1 MALHIRIVN
10 NVPAA
15 PTSTKSTPSVKDAIT
30 NVKNSL
36 AAVKNVIDNTVIAD
50 RNMAKE
56 REAMNLG
63 YSQQYIESR
72 GGINSQ
78 GYYNDVPA
86 YQQLTAAERRSV
98 TLPNGSINTN
108 AMLAILTDYK
118 AFSLQ
123 GITTQ
128 QYQTIQTLN
137 KGTKNY
143 IRGYVTDI
151 SFDDTFNGISVADG
165 SDKIRFTFHEITE
178 TQKPK
183 SKKSIYEALDK
194 ATNTLDKIQANI
206 GYATTVLSAVNTTL
220 IETAKS
226 ISNFGSGVSD
236 FISEMNQLQSSVGT
250 LINSPVELKNSFAS
264 AIKSFQGIFSSGSA
278 TTQTQYYATLKTLCE
293 YNNDIP
299 LNLSVSKQ
307 KDKSELSIYS
317 NIEKNIILGKTT
329 MFMRA
334 TGLLILCNI
343 YQNYDFANTTEA
355 LEVWQN
361 ITELYNFF
369 ASETKFDG
377 LTPAS
382 NISSNF
388 TNSIYHPEAF
398 NTVRDFV
405 YQTLEII
412 RNIIFTE
419 KEITFETIAETSNLY
434 EIIVKRYGRFDEDK
448 LNNFMLLNNIS
459 SYLTLIRAGTQ
470 VRFN

>member
-1 MALHIRIVN
+1 MNSFNAKNIKSQTFKQGNETALARFNI
-10 NVPAA
+10 
-15 PTSTKSTPSVKDAIT
+15 STKDNKAIT
-30 NVKNSL
+30 ISIPARYTYEINLMREK
-36 AAVKNVIDNTVIAD
+36 IAIAGFT
-50 RNMAKE
+50 NGK
-56 REAMNLG
+56 
-63 YSQQYIESR
+63 
-72 GGINSQ
+72 
-78 GYYNDVPA
+78 
-86 YQQLTAAERRSV
+86 
-98 TLPNGSINTN
+98 PNGSIIQTIGNEGIVVRVELDFSYGNYISYRNT
-108 AMLAILTDYK
+108 ILQILKSNK
-118 AFSLQ
+118 AFNLQ

-128 QYQTIQTLN
+128 QYQTIPLLN
-137 KGTKNY
+137 ETKNNY
-143 IRGYVTDI
+143 IRGYATDI
-151 SFDDTFNGISVADG
+151 SFDDTFNGRSVADG

-183 SKKSIYEALDK
+183 SKKSILTSLDN
-194 ATNTLDKIQANI
+194 AVNFLDKIQANI
-206 GYATTVLSAVNTTL
+206 GYATVSLSAVNTTL

-236 FISEMNQLQSSVGT
+236 FISEINQLQSSIGT

-264 AIKSFQGIFSSGSA
+264 AIKSFQGIFSSGST

-293 YNNDIP
+293 YNNNTP
-299 LNLSVSKQ
+299 LNLSVTIQ
-307 KDKSELSIYS
+307 KDKSELPIYS

-329 MFMRA
+329 IFVRA
-334 TGLLILCNI
+334 TALLILCNI

-361 ITELYNFF
+361 ISELYNFF

-377 LTPAS
+377 LAPAS

-419 KEITFETIAETSNLY
+419 KEITFETITETSNLY

>member
-1 MALHIRIVN
+1 MNSFNIKNIKSPIFKQGNETVLARF
-10 NVPAA
+10 NV
-15 PTSTKSTPSVKDAIT
+15 STKNNKVAVVTVPCRIT
-30 NVKNSL
+30 YD
-36 AAVKNVIDNTVIAD
+36 IDI
-50 RNMAKE
+50 R
-56 REAMNLG
+56 REK
-63 YSQQYIESR
+63 IFI
-72 GGINSQ
+72 GGFTN
-78 GYYNDVPA
+78 GK
-86 YQQLTAAERRSV
+86 
-98 TLPNGSINTN
+98 PNGSLMQTIGNGGIVLQVEIDFSYNNYIPNRN

-151 SFDDTFNGISVADG
+151 SFDDTFNGGRVADG

-178 TQKPK
+178 TEKPK
-183 SKKSIYEALDK
+183 SKKSILTSLDD
-194 ATNTLDKIQANI
+194 AVNFLDKIQTNI
-206 GYATTVLSAVNTTL
+206 GYATVSLSAVNTTL

-236 FISEMNQLQSSVGT
+236 FISEMNQLQSSIGT

-329 MFMRA
+329 IFMRA

-419 KEITFETIAETSNLY
+419 KEIIFETIAETSNLY

>member
-1 MALHIRIVN
+1 MNSFKAKNIKSPILKQGNETIAARF
-10 NVPAA
+10 NV
-15 PTSTKSTPSVKDAIT
+15 STKNNKVAVIT
-30 NVKNSL
+30 VPCRITYD
-36 AAVKNVIDNTVIAD
+36 IDI
-50 RNMAKE
+50 R
-56 REAMNLG
+56 REK
-63 YSQQYIESR
+63 IFI
-72 GGINSQ
+72 GGFTN
-78 GYYNDVPA
+78 GK
-86 YQQLTAAERRSV
+86 
-98 TLPNGSINTN
+98 PNGSLMQTIGNGGIVAQCEIDFSYNNYIPNRN
-108 AMLAILTDYK
+108 AILAVLTDYK

-128 QYQTIQTLN
+128 QYQTIPTLN
-137 KGTKNY
+137 KGIKNY
-143 IRGYVTDI
+143 IRGYATDI
-151 SFDDTFNGISVADG
+151 SFDDTFNGIRVADG
-165 SDKIRFTFHEITE
+165 SDKIKFTFHEITE
-178 TQKPK
+178 TQNPK
-183 SKKSIYEALDK
+183 NKKSIYAALDK
-194 ATNTLDKIQANI
+194 ATNTLDKVQTNI
-206 GYATTVLSAVNTTL
+206 GYATVALSTANTTF

-236 FISEMNQLQSSVGT
+236 FISEINQLQSSIGT
-250 LINSPVELKNSFAS
+250 LVNSPTELKNSFAS

-293 YNNDIP
+293 YNKDVP
-299 LNLSVSKQ
+299 LNLAISQQ
-307 KDKSELSIYS
+307 KDKSELPIYS

-329 MFMRA
+329 IFVRA

-361 ITELYNFF
+361 IIDLYNLF

-377 LTPAS
+377 LAPAS

-388 TNSIYHPEAF
+388 TNSIYNPEAF
-398 NTVRDFV
+398 NAVRDFV

-419 KEITFETIAETSNLY
+419 KEITFETISETSNLY

-459 SYLTLIRAGTQ
+459 SYLTLIKAGTQ